1 MKHQTPE
8 EYFAAVYLRK
18 DRRERLLH
26 ELTNPKKRDRG
37 LDRFCHHAAEL
48 IDPARIAL
56 QGEDLQRQAAF
67 QRFLSSHPGDCLA
80 LSPDSS
86 LDGQALPF
94 PEAAAL
100 AFCITDASIL
110 LGNGFALVTGEAEKG
125 GRGHFLLVEAGGTR
139 AFF

>member
-37 LDRFCHHAAEL
+37 LDRFCHHAA
-48 IDPARIAL
+48 
-56 QGEDLQRQAAF
+56 
-67 QRFLSSHPGDCLA
+67 PGDCLA
-80 LSPDSS
+80 LSPDPS
-86 LDGQALPF
+86 LDGQTLPF
-94 PEAAAL
+94 PETAAL

-139 AFF
+139 AFFKKESCKENFPAMLISAAIFVASAR